1 MVSDNQTVGKLTSV
15 LAPDCPRGSGWTL
28 DNISKLIECRFIPF
42 LLLSQKTELDCLF
55 CMLGT
60 IGKTRT
66 TVSARTWQCVCDVRR
81 MLWPGE
87 R

>member
-28 DNISKLIECRFIPF
+28 DNISKFNVDLDIPF

-55 CMLGT
+55 SMLGT
-60 IGKTRT
+60 MGKTRT
-66 TVSARTWQCVCDVRR
+66 TVSARTWQRVCV
-81 MLWPGE
+81 M
-87 R
+87 